1 MPCPQM
7 LVVKTMSRQHLV
19 DLRGIEV
26 AEWPAQATEQLV
38 GVVPLGWLLAPQPP
52 CTGTIVT

>member
-1 MPCPQM
+1 M
-7 LVVKTMSRQHLV
+7 LVVKTLNRQRPV
-19 DLRGIEV
+19 DLGVIEA

-38 GVVPLGWLLAPQPP
+38 GVIPLGWLLAPQPP